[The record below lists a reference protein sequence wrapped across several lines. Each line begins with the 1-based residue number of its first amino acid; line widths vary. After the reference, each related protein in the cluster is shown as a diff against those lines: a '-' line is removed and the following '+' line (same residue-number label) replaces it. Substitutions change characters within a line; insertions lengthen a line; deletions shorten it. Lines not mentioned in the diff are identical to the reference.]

1 MYIVRPAT
9 IMDLPGIER
18 LHTGYEVRVT
28 TLPSDRDKLSE
39 LLHNS
44 TQSFLGDIEN
54 PHDASLI
61 FVLEHTETGEIAGVS
76 GIDAYA
82 GSGYPFFNYRIEELI
97 HASHHL
103 GIHTSTSILYLSH
116 ELTGSSVM
124 RSFAIQPELRNT
136 PYFALLSRARFM
148 YMAQNPDSFSDRTV
162 TEIQGLL
169 DDAGDS
175 PFWNSIGR
183 NFFDIDFATADY
195 YVGVKSKTFIAE
207 LMPQHPIYVN
217 LLSEAAQQAMNKAH
231 PVTEATCQLL
241 FREGFDKTRYIDIFD
256 GGPVLMS
263 PTKNIQTIAKSK
275 VKEISTSK
283 LVGGLKYL
291 ISNNQN
297 GEFRCAIG
305 NLVDGIGDHIRLE
318 NKVAERLHVTNGD
331 FIRYSYL

>member
-1 MYIVRPAT
+1 MYIVRPAS

-18 LHTGYEVRVT
+18 LHTSYEVRVT

-39 LLHNS
+39 LLHTS
-44 TQSFLGDIEN
+44 TQSFQGDIEN
-54 PHDASLI
+54 IQDASLI
-61 FVLEHTETGEIAGVS
+61 FVLEHIETGEIAGVS

-82 GSGYPFFNYRIEELI
+82 GSGYPFFNYRIEELV

-103 GIHTSTSILYLSH
+103 GIHTATSILYLSH
-116 ELTGSSVM
+116 ELTGSSVL
-124 RSFAIQPELRNT
+124 RSFAIRPDLRGT

-148 YMAQNPDSFSDRTV
+148 YMAQNPESFSERTV

-169 DDAGDS
+169 DEKGES

-207 LMPQHPIYVN
+207 LMPQHPIYVT
-217 LLSEAAQQAMNKAH
+217 LLSEEAQQAVNKAH
-231 PVTEATCQLL
+231 PATEATCQLL
-241 FREGFDKTRYIDIFD
+241 FREGFEKSRYVDIFD
-256 GGPVLMS
+256 GGSVLTTQ
-263 PTKNIQTIAKSK
+263 TKNIHTIANSK
-275 VKEISTSK
+275 VKEITTSK

-297 GEFRCAIG
+297 GDFRCGIG

-318 NKVAERLHVTNGD
+318 TAVAKELHVTNGD
-331 FIRYSYL
+331 LIRYSYL